1 MSLMRAFRNGLIGK
15 LARLRDDV
23 AGVSAVEFAF
33 LLPLMLLLFIGGNQ
47 WTEAITIKRKVQ
59 LVSRTVADLVAQ
71 DTGVSDAEI
80 NTIFDA
86 AKAVMQPFG
95 SSPLQV
101 IVSRVDIDA
110 NGNAKIGWSDS
121 WPAGSARVV
130 NTTVTLPWTASTIK
144 NTMNM
149 ASTVMVWAETT
160 YTYTP
165 PVAFTLFSSTNTG
178 NIPLSDQT
186 FFRQRTGTTITRCT
200 SGC

>member
-1 MSLMRAFRNGLIGK
+1 MRTLADSFIRKI
-15 LARLRDDV
+15 ARLRDDV
-23 AGVSAVEFAF
+23 AGMSAVEFAF
-33 LLPLMLLLFIGGNQ
+33 LLPIMILLFVGGTQ

-59 LVSRTVADLVAQ
+59 LVARTIGDLVAQ

-80 NTIFDA
+80 AAIFTA
-86 AKAVMQPFG
+86 GGAVMQPFA
-95 SSPLQV
+95 SNVLQV

-110 NGNAKIGWSDS
+110 NGIATIGWSDS
-121 WPAGSARVV
+121 SPTGAARTV
-130 NTTVTLPWTASTIK
+130 NSTVTLPWTAATMK

-149 ASTVMVWAETT
+149 ANTKLVWSEAS

-178 NIPLSDQT
+178 AISLTDSA

>member
-1 MSLMRAFRNGLIGK
+1 MRTLAEAFIRKI
-15 LARLRDDV
+15 ARLRDDA

-33 LLPLMLLLFIGGNQ
+33 LLPIMILLFVGGTQ

-59 LVSRTVADLVAQ
+59 LVARTIGDLVAQ
-71 DTGVSDAEI
+71 DTGVTDAEI
-80 NTIFDA
+80 ASIFTA
-86 AKAVMQPFG
+86 GGAVMQPFA
-95 SSPLQV
+95 SNVLQV

-110 NGNAKIGWSDS
+110 NGIATIGWSDS
-121 WPAGSARVV
+121 SPSGAARTV
-130 NTTVTLPWTASTIK
+130 NSTVTLPWTAATMK

-149 ASTVMVWAETT
+149 ANTKLVWSEAS

-165 PVAFTLFSSTNTG
+165 PVAFTLFSSSNTG
-178 NIPLSDQT
+178 AIPLTDSA